1 MSIYEFEKAVKC
13 KSAIEDAGGVTKV
26 RSPRASVIVPTYHD
40 WARLKLCVNAL
51 KNQTFPQDDFE
62 VIIVNNAPEDT
73 PPVDF
78 SLPHNFCIIKEG
90 KPGSYAARNAA
101 LKLAKGEII
110 AFTDSDCIPDPYWLE
125 AAVNHFDKGV
135 ERIAGKIELFF
146 KSDKLTL
153 VEIYEKAFAFD
164 QEKYA
169 QTGGAATANMIT
181 LAKHFETVGLFN
193 DTLMS
198 GGDNEWGWRA
208 KDKGISIEYA
218 PDVIVNHPARAD
230 MKAML
235 KKRKRVIGG
244 EVCNKN
250 NASKNTFFLILL
262 KGYFPPRRQLNIFG
276 RKGLS
281 FSRKFLAY
289 LLCYYFKIYSTTY
302 KLALLI
308 GIAKPER
315 S

>member
-1 MSIYEFEKAVKC
+1 MSFYKLEIEVEC
-13 KSAIEDAGGVTKV
+13 KSAQENAGGVMKIS
-26 RSPRASVIVPTYHD
+26 SPRASVIVPTYYD
-40 WARLKLCVNAL
+40 WARLRLCVIAL
-51 KNQTFPQDDFE
+51 QNQTFPKDDFE
-62 VIIVNNAPEDT
+62 VIIVNNAPEDI
-73 PPVDF
+73 PPIDF
-78 SLPHNFCIIKEG
+78 YLPNNFTIITEG

-125 AAVNHFDKGV
+125 AAVKRFDKGV

-146 KSDKLTL
+146 KSDNLTL

-169 QTGGAATANMIT
+169 KAGGAATANMIT
-181 LAKHFETVGLFN
+181 LAKNFKTVGFFN

-208 KDKGISIEYA
+208 MDKGISIEYA
-218 PDVIVNHPARAD
+218 PEVIVNHPARAD
-230 MKAML
+230 IKAML
-235 KKRKRVIGG
+235 KKRKRVLGG
-244 EVCNKN
+244 EV
-250 NASKNTFFLILL
+250 SKENENIKKSFILTLL
-262 KGYFPPRRQLNIFG
+262 KGYFPPRRQLNLFFK
-276 RKGLS
+276 KGLP
-281 FSRKFLAY
+281 FSKKLLAY

-302 KLALLI
+302 KLALLV

>member
-1 MSIYEFEKAVKC
+1 MSFYRFEKEVKY
-13 KSAIEDAGGVTKV
+13 KSARENAGGVMKI
-26 RSPRASVIVPTYHD
+26 SNPRASVIVPTYYD
-40 WARLKLCVNAL
+40 WARLKLCVTAL
-51 KNQTFPQDDFE
+51 ENQSYPQNDFE

-73 PPVDF
+73 LPLDF
-78 SLPHNFCIIKEG
+78 HLPNNFRVITEV

-125 AAVNHFDKGV
+125 AAVNRFDKGV
-135 ERIAGKIELFF
+135 ERIAGRIELFF

-153 VEIYEKAFAFD
+153 VEIYEKAFSFD

-169 QTGGAATANMIT
+169 KTGGAATANMIT
-181 LAKHFETVGLFN
+181 LAKHFKTVGFFN
-193 DTLMS
+193 DALMS

-208 KDKGISIEYA
+208 MAKGIPIEYA
-218 PDVIVNHPARAD
+218 PEVIVNHPARAD
-230 MKAML
+230 IKAML
-235 KKRKRVIGG
+235 KKRKRVLGG
-244 EVCNKN
+244 EVNKEN
-250 NASKNTFFLILL
+250 ESVKKSFFLTLL
-262 KGYFPPRRQLNIFG
+262 KGYFPPRRQLSLFFK
-276 RKGLS
+276 KGLP
-281 FSRKFLAY
+281 FSKKLLAY

>member
-1 MSIYEFEKAVKC
+1 MKC
-13 KSAIEDAGGVTKV
+13 KSERENAGEVMKIS
-26 RSPRASVIVPTYHD
+26 SPRASVIVPTYYD
-40 WARLKLCVNAL
+40 WARLKLCVIAL
-51 KNQTFPQDDFE
+51 QNQTFPQDDFE

-78 SLPHNFCIIKEG
+78 SLPNNFCIITEG

-125 AAVNHFDKGV
+125 VAVNRFDKGV
-135 ERIAGKIELFF
+135 ERIAGRIELFF

-153 VEIYEKAFAFD
+153 VEVYEKVFAFD
-164 QEKYA
+164 QEGYA

-181 LAKHFETVGLFN
+181 LAKHFKTVGLFN
-193 DTLMS
+193 DALMS
-198 GGDNEWGWRA
+198 GGDNEWGLRA
-208 KDKGISIEYA
+208 KAKGISIEYA

-244 EVCNKN
+244 EVSKRNRDSKN
-250 NASKNTFFLILL
+250 NFFLILV
-262 KGYFPPRRQLNIFG
+262 KGYFPPRRQLRIFHK
-276 RKGLS
+276 KGLP
-281 FSRKFLAY
+281 FSKKFLAY

-302 KLALLI
+302 RLSLLI
-308 GIAKPER
+308 GITKPER